1 MISLWPAAVRYA
13 TKVLLGNLQDSDG
26 PLVVTSGV
34 TRMNE
39 RSAKTLTSSH
49 GDGIAVMLEDEQCP
63 CSVKHVS
70 SGQPVLEHIESN
82 PAVLSEST
90 QTVWHIGLANYFDVL
105 FAMDV

>member
-1 MISLWPAAVRYA
+1 MALWWP
-13 TKVLLGNLQDSDG
+13 LGD
-26 PLVVTSGV
+26 V

-63 CSVKHVS
+63 CSVQHES
-70 SGQPVLEHIESN
+70 SGYLVFKHIESN
-82 PAVLSEST
+82 PGVLSEST

-105 FAMDV
+105 LAM